1 MSSAI
6 NLLWFTDIVDHAKHF
21 SMIDFR
27 TNNGYLWK
35 RPRDSNR
42 RWVPLNQQNWYLLR
56 DWGLFIYFW
65 PSVVCYLTKWDLI
78 NQISLNS
85 RNYKLKFGIRLTL
98 KHLAKIKYSL
108 KNHQLKLK
116 LDKLLVNIIVLR
128 WPKTSKWFLSKRND
142 LIKWR

>member
-1 MSSAI
+1 MIHYDKTFYNPNTHASFFHVIIKQLQNLNYDYFLIKRSTSSK
-6 NLLWFTDIVDHAKHF
+6 LSLTYC
-21 SMIDFR
+21 R
-27 TNNGYLWK
+27 
-35 RPRDSNR
+35 
-42 RWVPLNQQNWYLLR
+42 
-56 DWGLFIYFW
+56 FW